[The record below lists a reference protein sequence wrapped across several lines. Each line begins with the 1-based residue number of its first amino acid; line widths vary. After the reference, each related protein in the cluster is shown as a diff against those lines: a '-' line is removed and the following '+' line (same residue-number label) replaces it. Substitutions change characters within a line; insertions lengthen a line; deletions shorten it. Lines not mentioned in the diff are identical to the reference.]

1 MLHRTRTFVAVITL
15 ALVGGCAG
23 SGAGLDING
32 QPISDNANVM
42 LTADFESIQANVF
55 TPICTACH
63 SGATAPQG
71 LRLDAA
77 NSYSLLIGVASSEV
91 PALQRVQ
98 VGNPDASYLL
108 QKLVGSAS
116 VGDRMPDGGPYLS
129 QATIDVI
136 RQWIANGA
144 QKSASISTDKD
155 SLRVV
160 TAPLA
165 EETIVSSSPQIVI
178 GFNRELDTNLVNST
192 TVMLHRADTD
202 EPIAISMTVPS
213 EVASTLIV
221 TPRSPLVSGNYRLTL
236 RGSGG
241 GALAGLDARALNS
254 SAPSTLG
261 TDYST
266 MLTIKVHP

>member
-1 MLHRTRTFVAVITL
+1 MVHRVRILAAFVL
-15 ALVGGCAG
+15 PALIGGCAG
-23 SGAGLDING
+23 NGEGLDTNG
-32 QPISDNANVM
+32 RPLSDNANIP

-63 SGATAPQG
+63 SGASAPQG

-77 NSYSLLIGVASSEV
+77 NSYALLIGVASSEF

-98 VGNPDASYLL
+98 AGNPDASYLL
-108 QKLVGSAS
+108 QKIIGSAS
-116 VGDRMPDGGPYLS
+116 IGDRMPDGGPYLP

-144 QKSASISTDKD
+144 QKSAGISAVRD

-165 EETIVSSSPQIVI
+165 DEVIVGSSPQIVI
-178 GFNRELDTNLVNST
+178 GFNRELDANLINST
-192 TVMLHRADTD
+192 TVMLDSADTD
-202 EPIAISMTVPS
+202 EPIAISMTVPNT
-213 EVASTLIV
+213 VTSTMIV
-221 TPRSPLVSGNYRLTL
+221 TPRSPLESGTYNLTL

-241 GALAGLDARALNS
+241 GALAGLDARALNAPS
-254 SAPSTLG
+254 VSAPG
-261 TDYST
+261 TDFT
-266 MLTIKVHP
+266 TVFTIKVQP